1 MASESAR
8 SAWDASP
15 LPQRSAAVS
24 DRPMPRDGRRDQAV
38 PAGLLSGLAGS
49 EAVAD
54 DTVAPVRYLPVHELS
69 TDPVVQRAMLRA
81 RAERNA
87 YLRSLG
93 AELLRWVAGLG
104 GGRSGEVVRT
114 PLQAAD

>member
-1 MASESAR
+1 MAFESAR
-8 SAWDASP
+8 STLDAAP
-15 LPQRSAAVS
+15 LPQRSAAGS
-24 DRPMPRDGRRDQAV
+24 DRPMPRDGRSDPAV
-38 PAGLLSGLAGS
+38 PAGPLSGLAGS
-49 EAVAD
+49 EAGAD
-54 DTVAPVRYLPVHELS
+54 ATMGPARYLPVHELS

-93 AELLRWVAGLG
+93 AELLGWVAGLG
-104 GGRSGEVVRT
+104 GGRSGVVVRT

>member
-1 MASESAR
+1 MAFESAR

-15 LPQRSAAVS
+15 LPQPSAPVS
-24 DRPMPRDGRRDQAV
+24 DRPMPRAGRSDQAV
-38 PAGLLSGLAGS
+38 PAGPLSGLAGS
-49 EAVAD
+49 EAGAVA
-54 DTVAPVRYLPVHELS
+54 TMAPVRYLPVHELS
-69 TDPVVQRAMLRA
+69 SDPVVQRAMLRA

-93 AELLRWVAGLG
+93 AELLGWIAGLG
-104 GGRSGEVVRT
+104 GGRSGVVVRT